1 MERKRILKCIQ
12 VDIIYMSVSNFM
24 SKNIVKAPAN
34 TKISRIIDIMTSNHI
49 GSIVITQNNIPA
61 SVITEREIIREI
73 IIRGEFPANI
83 SAEDIISPSF
93 VTIEPNV
100 SIESAANEM
109 LSKKGRLLVF
119 DDNELAG
126 VLTVTD
132 LVKAFAERKD
142 NPDFKD
148 TASMYI
154 YHAPSDET
162 VESVI
167 QTMHKKRIGSILI
180 TEDDLISAIFTERD
194 LLERVLNKGVDLKI
208 RVGDF
213 SSKPL
218 ISIPLNSGAHEAA
231 TMMSEKKI
239 KRLPLMSN
247 DKIVGI
253 VTARD
258 IVETY
263 AKNLVLE
270 V

>member
-1 MERKRILKCIQ
+1 
-12 VDIIYMSVSNFM
+12 M

-34 TKISRIIDIMTSNHI
+34 TKLSKIIDIMTSNRI

-93 VTIEPNV
+93 VTIEP
-100 SIESAANEM
+100 SMSMESAANEM

-119 DDNELAG
+119 DNNELVG

-132 LVKAFAERKD
+132 LIKAFAERKD

-148 TASMYI
+148 TASMHI
-154 YHAPSDET
+154 YQAPSDET

-167 QTMHKKRIGSILI
+167 KTMHKKRIGSIFI
-180 TEDDLISAIFTERD
+180 TEDDLVSSIFTERD
-194 LLERVLNKGVDLKI
+194 LLEKVLKRGEDLKR

-213 SSKPL
+213 ASKPL
-218 ISIPLNSGAHEAA
+218 ISIPLDSGAHEAA

-239 KRLPLMSN
+239 KRLPLKSN
-247 DKIVGI
+247 DEIVGI

-263 AKNLVLE
+263 AKNLMLE